1 MNTSPKIFME
11 CIDNLDDKSYL
22 LSMIAYNAAPALG
35 RVKPSY
41 LIIFHNKGKRKLYDI
56 WQKHKHNIKSELN
69 IKYYKLKTL
78 YESEAVLFY
87 NEDQLELLIKLD
99 ENLSLLQRYGYYRE
113 MSVNGCLK
121 HLGERY
127 EELCPHEM
135 GIFLGYPVEDVEEFI
150 EHPHKKALMF
160 GYWKVYYNLEKA
172 MNTFNIYDEMKNKVM
187 ELIGSGV
194 EPYKVI
200 NSIAL

>member
-56 WQKHKHNIKSELN
+56 WQKHKRSIKSELN

-99 ENLSLLQRYGYYRE
+99 ENLSILQRYGYYKG

-172 MNTFNIYDEMKNKVM
+172 MNTFNMYDEMKNKVM